1 MQKAF
6 DSILI
11 ELLDGLP
18 VRQLDS
24 LNARPEI
31 LLAVSGGVDSMTM
44 AELFRNTSAG
54 VGFAVA
60 HCNFSLR
67 GEESDGDEALVTEW
81 AEQCGVR
88 LYKTRFDTAAYA
100 SEKGISIEM
109 AARDLRYG
117 WFSTLCRENGYAA
130 LAVAHNANDNAE
142 TLFLN
147 LLRGTGI
154 KGLSGMGKVSQMPDG
169 SGTLLRPLLGFSRK
183 QIEGYAFSN
192 GVKYRDDRTNAE
204 TEYKR
209 NKIRNLVF
217 PLFEEINP
225 SFIRT
230 LNREMSWFSQIEDI
244 ADEYYLSRKDSFYS
258 SSRID
263 VKRLKENQNW
273 EYLLYRV
280 LDESDFNPAVISSV
294 TDLLKSDRTLSG
306 KKFTSGENLIITT
319 GEALLICPCN
329 AGRKALSKPFAGRR
343 GTLPPSAFEKLSLSY
358 PVMTVYGP
366 GDYCFGGVSFSVS
379 VKKWSA
385 SDSPRAPKGTILFDR
400 SAMDFPFLCR
410 HWSDGDWIRPLGMK
424 GKKKISDLFTDLKY
438 SLIDKDNAVMFVNP
452 PSDSGKGQGM
462 CSHISAVLGERID
475 DSLKVNPETEE
486 VIIIK
491 TK

>member
-6 DSILI
+6 DRILV
-11 ELLDGLP
+11 ELLNGLS
-18 VRQLDS
+18 VRQLIS
-24 LNARPEI
+24 LNVRPVV

-44 AELFRNTSAG
+44 AELFRNTSAD
-54 VGFAVA
+54 VGFVLA

-67 GEESDGDEALVTEW
+67 GDESDADEELVASW
-81 AEQCGVR
+81 AERNGIR
-88 LYKTRFDTAAYA
+88 LHRTRFDTAAYA

-154 KGLSGMGKVSQMPDG
+154 KGLSGMGEVSALPDG
-169 SGTLLRPLLGFSRK
+169 SGILLRPLLTFSRR

-230 LNREMSWFSQIEDI
+230 LNREMTWFAQAGNI
-244 ADEYYLSRKDSFYS
+244 ADEYYLSRKESFYDS
-258 SSRID
+258 SAID
-263 VKRLKENQNW
+263 INRLKADPNW
-273 EYLLYRV
+273 EYLLYRA
-280 LDESDFNPAVISSV
+280 LDELGFNPAVTYSI
-294 TDLLKSDRTLSG
+294 TDLLKSNRTVSG
-306 KKFTSGENLIITT
+306 KKFKSGGYEVTTT
-319 GEALLICPCN
+319 GRSLLI
-329 AGRKALSKPFAGRR
+329 SKDTKVEEKQSAPIAGRR
-343 GTLPPSAFEKLSLSY
+343 GTLPVSAFDKLSLSY

-366 GDYCFGGVSFSVS
+366 GDYCFGGVSFSIS
-379 VKKWSA
+379 VKKWS
-385 SDSPRAPKGTILFDR
+385 SKDSPKASRGTIIFDR
-400 SAMDFPFLCR
+400 SAMDFPFICR
-410 HWSDGDWIRPLGMK
+410 HWSDGDWIIPFGMK
-424 GKKKISDLFTDLKY
+424 GRKKISDLFTDLKY
-438 SLIDKDNAVMFVNP
+438 SIIDKENSVMFVNP
-452 PSDSGKGQGM
+452 SSASSAGTAINR
-462 CSHISAVLGERID
+462 HVSAVLGERID
-475 DSLKVNPETEE
+475 DSLKVKSDTEE

>member
-6 DSILI
+6 DSILV
-11 ELLDGLP
+11 ELLNGLS
-18 VRQLDS
+18 VRQLIS
-24 LNARPEI
+24 LNVQPVI

-44 AELFRNTSAG
+44 AELFRNTSAD
-54 VGFAVA
+54 VGFVLA

-67 GEESDGDEALVTEW
+67 GDESDGDEALVTSW
-81 AEQCGVR
+81 AERNGVK
-88 LYKTRFDTAAYA
+88 LHKAKFDTAAYA
-100 SEKGISIEM
+100 VERGISIEM

-117 WFSTLCRENGYAA
+117 WFSALCRENGYVA

-154 KGLSGMGKVSQMPDG
+154 KGLSGMGEVSSLPDG
-169 SGTLLRPLLGFSRK
+169 SGVLLRPLLTFSRK

-217 PLFEEINP
+217 PLLEEINP

-230 LNREMSWFSQIEDI
+230 LNREMTWFAQAGNI
-244 ADEYYLSRKDSFYS
+244 ADEYYLSRKESFCDSS
-258 SSRID
+258 NID
-263 VKRLKENQNW
+263 INRLKADPNW
-273 EYLLYRV
+273 EYLLYRT
-280 LDESDFNPAVISSV
+280 LDELDFNPAVTYSI
-294 TDLLKSDRTLSG
+294 TDLLKSDRTISG
-306 KKFTSGENLIITT
+306 KKFKSGGYEVTTT
-319 GEALLICPCN
+319 GRALLI
-329 AGRKALSKPFAGRR
+329 SKDTAAADEPSGPVVRRR
-343 GTLPPSAFEKLSLSY
+343 GTLSVSAFDKLSLSY

-366 GDYCFGGVSFSVS
+366 GDYCFRGVSFSVS
-379 VKKWSA
+379 VKKWS
-385 SDSPRAPKGTILFDR
+385 SKDSPKAPRGTIIFDR
-400 SAMDFPFLCR
+400 SAMDFPFICR
-410 HWSDGDWIRPLGMK
+410 CWHDGDWLIPLGMK

-438 SLIDKDNAVMFVNP
+438 SIIDKCNAVMFVK
-452 PSDSGKGQGM
+452 PSLAGDQEQGM
-462 CSHISAVLGERID
+462 CRHISAVLGERID
-475 DSLKVNPETEE
+475 DGLKVKDGTEE